1 MRRICCLTAL
11 LCLAIS
17 TALAQ
22 DSARVAPK
30 NVKVEID
37 NPEVRVLR
45 VHYDPHDKIAMH
57 EHPDV
62 VIVYLT
68 DAHAKQTFP
77 DGKTKEG
84 QAKAGDVIFRPSV
97 KHAAENLSDKP
108 IDLIEIELKGKTT
121 ASEAATT
128 KRASGE

>member
-1 MRRICCLTAL
+1 MHRVCSLTVL
-11 LCLAIS
+11 LCLVVA

-22 DSARVAPK
+22 DSAKIAPK

-45 VHYDPHDKIAMH
+45 VHYDPHDKIPMH

-97 KHAAENLSDKP
+97 KHAAESLSDKP
-108 IDLIEIELKGKTT
+108 IELIEIELKCKTT

-128 KRASGE
+128 KPASGQ